1 MAIIQSFGAAETV
14 TGSCHFLQLKKGPN
28 ILVDCG
34 YFQGS
39 DQDRTFEP
47 FDFDPK
53 KVNILLITHAHLDH
67 IGRIPKLVKEG
78 FDGKVIALRATMDL
92 AEVVLMDSAKIAEE
106 DYKTALKK
114 AKRIGQEKLL
124 RPPIY
129 TRDDAKAVFDLTIQ
143 YADYNKTIHVTPD
156 VKVTFRN
163 AGHILGSATIQIE
176 FVEEGVSKSVV
187 FSGDLGGHDD
197 LIMPA
202 PSFVNATDALYI
214 ESTYG
219 DRDHLGLQE
228 TVEEFKKIVI
238 STLENEGNVLIPSFA
253 IERTQ
258 EILLLLKQMYYDDQL
273 PVCKV
278 FLDSP
283 MAIRATQIYTNYHH
297 QLNASADKLQQRD
310 GSVFDFPYLQYSLK
324 NQDSMLINEQESGCI
339 IIAGSGMCT
348 GGRILHH
355 FKQRLWDEH
364 NSVIF
369 VGYQVQGTQ
378 GRQMIDG
385 AESIQLYHETI
396 KVNAQIH
403 MINGFS
409 AHADQSNLLSWIAK
423 FDKLDKV
430 FLIHGEPPQQAI
442 FKKIIEQ
449 RLHKNTHIVKYAE
462 KILI

>member
-1 MAIIQSFGAAETV
+1 MTFIQSFGAAETV
-14 TGSCHFLQLKKGPN
+14 TGSCHFLQLKKGPK

-34 YFQGS
+34 YFQGR
-39 DQDRTFEP
+39 DEEQTFAP
-47 FDFDPK
+47 FDFDPQ
-53 KVNILLITHAHLDH
+53 KVDILLLTHGHLDH

-92 AEVVLMDSAKIAEE
+92 AEVILMDSAKIAEE

-114 AKRIGQEKLL
+114 ARRAGEEKQV

-129 TRDDAKAVFDLTIQ
+129 STDDAKAVFDLTIQ
-143 YADYNKTIHVTPD
+143 YADYNKSIQVAPN

-176 FVEEGVSKSVV
+176 FVEEGIAKSVV
-187 FSGDLGGHDD
+187 FSGDLGGRKD
-197 LIMPA
+197 LIMPP
-202 PSFVNATDALYI
+202 PSFVKSADALYI

-219 DRDHLGLQE
+219 DRDHRGLKE
-228 TVEEFKKIVI
+228 TVEEFKEIVI
-238 STLENEGNVLIPSFA
+238 NTLKNQGNVLIPSFA

-258 EILLLLKQMYYDDQL
+258 EILLLLKQMYYDGEL
-273 PVCKV
+273 PLCKV

-283 MAIRATQIYTNYHH
+283 MAIRATQIYTNYHNE
-297 QLNASADKLQQRD
+297 LNASANKLLQRD
-310 GSVFDFPYLQYSLK
+310 GTIFDFPYLNYSLK
-324 NQDSMLINEQESGCI
+324 NQDSMLINKEESGCI

-355 FKQRLWDEH
+355 FKHRLWDER

-369 VGYQVQGTQ
+369 VGYQVEDTL
-378 GRQMIDG
+378 GRQMIEG
-385 AESIQLYHETI
+385 SGSIQLYHENI

-409 AHADQSNLLSWIAK
+409 AHADQSNLLAWMSE
-423 FDKLDKV
+423 FEKLDKV
-430 FLIHGEPPQQAI
+430 FLIHGEPDKQVIFKQAI
-442 FKKIIEQ
+442 KEK
-449 RLHKNTHIVKYAE
+449 LHKSVHIVKYAE
-462 KILI
+462 QIYL